1 MEACRALIAQP
12 DKMAFKTQLAKK
24 TLLSLHNRRK

>member
-12 DKMAFKTQLAKK
+12 VNNGVQTTTGENNYALAA
-24 TLLSLHNRRK
+24 

>member
-12 DKMAFKTQLAKK
+12 VNNGVQITTGEENFALAA
-24 TLLSLHNRRK
+24 